1 MTKPASAG
9 AGLGNYFINQ
19 NSQAMPFALES
30 FEIRNCSFRNMIRGW
45 IRFQGP
51 NRKLMNKFIVDNCMF
66 YDCGIYD
73 NNGRGYSWVAGDG
86 RNANTNLLRISQ

>member
-1 MTKPASAG
+1 
-9 AGLGNYFINQ
+9 
-19 NSQAMPFALES
+19 
-30 FEIRNCSFRNMIRGW
+30 MIRGW